1 MKKNVVDYLNAL
13 EARKDLSMGAKAMMF
28 DLIMIW
34 NRWYKRGK
42 DWDGWFCATD
52 HGEPDNKYVIGENI
66 SNKTYA
72 RYRKELI
79 EKNCIEHER
88 GFRLKN
94 GGKASRYRLLI
105 SVDSESDNTS
115 AELSDK

>member
-1 MKKNVVDYLNAL
+1 MKKNVIDYLNTL

-34 NRWYKRGK
+34 NRWYKKGK
-42 DWDGWFCATD
+42 DWDGWFNATD
-52 HGEPDNKYVIGENI
+52 HGEGRYVIGESI

-79 EKNCIEHER
+79 EKNCIAYER

-94 GGKASRYRLLI
+94 GSKTSRYKLLLE
-105 SVDSESDNTS
+105 VNNESENAS